1 MGLGALGGVLW
12 SVSSS
17 VEGPVGMELSGWVTN
32 RSFAPSATCPPPM
45 LVLTRGVAVPHSK
58 AGWDS
63 GYFSPPCPCTD
74 PVERIKR
81 VSMQG
86 QNLHGT
92 SARLPALSE
101 TKRQGEAQRHGTRAQ
116 AMLGGAGCRYCAL
129 LTAVEEDAGSL
140 VRTWS

>member
-1 MGLGALGGVLW
+1 M
-12 SVSSS
+12 
-17 VEGPVGMELSGWVTN
+17 
-32 RSFAPSATCPPPM
+32 
-45 LVLTRGVAVPHSK
+45 PHSK

-81 VSMQG
+81 VSTQG

-101 TKRQGEAQRHGTRAQ
+101 TKRQGEAQRHGSRAQ
-116 AMLGGAGCRYCAL
+116 AVLGGAGCRYCAL